1 MGFSLHL
8 GKSALGGVWDPQEE
22 AETPLGD
29 SSSRAGVGQVMKQ
42 WSMGDEGGWT
52 DRSGMTLTEETGVQF
67 ARVLD
72 E

>member
-8 GKSALGGVWDPQEE
+8 GKPALGGVWDPQEE

-52 DRSGMTLTEETGVQF
+52 DRT
-67 ARVLD
+67 
-72 E
+72 